1 VDLLILIRISLNR
14 FIAKDLK
21 LNKGKHDSATDEELV
36 EMFRNSHDPLY
47 MGELYIRYTQLV
59 YGVSLKYLKN
69 QEDAKDATMQIFE
82 KLIIELKKHKVAVF
96 RPWLFVVVKNFCMM
110 EFRKDSRMKNMV
122 EEVKMQTANV
132 ENPNFEHLSDNE
144 EREMIL
150 QQMEKGVK
158 RLREE
163 QRKCITLFYLD
174 NKSYK
179 EISKATGYSLND
191 IKSHIQNGK
200 RNLKNYLTE

>member
-1 VDLLILIRISLNR
+1 
-14 FIAKDLK
+14 
-21 LNKGKHDSATDEELV
+21 
-36 EMFRNSHDPLY
+36 

-69 QEDAKDATMQIFE
+69 QEDAKDVTIQIFE
-82 KLIIELKKHKVAVF
+82 KLFIDLKKHKVAAF
-96 RPWLFVVVKNFCMM
+96 RQWLFVVVKNYCMM
-110 EFRKDSRMKNMV
+110 EFRKENRMKGMV
-122 EEVKMQTANV
+122 EEVKLQTANM
-132 ENPNFEHLSDNE
+132 ENPDFEHLSENE
-144 EREMIL
+144 DRELVL

-158 RLREE
+158 KLREE

-200 RNLKNYLTE
+200 RNLKNYLTD